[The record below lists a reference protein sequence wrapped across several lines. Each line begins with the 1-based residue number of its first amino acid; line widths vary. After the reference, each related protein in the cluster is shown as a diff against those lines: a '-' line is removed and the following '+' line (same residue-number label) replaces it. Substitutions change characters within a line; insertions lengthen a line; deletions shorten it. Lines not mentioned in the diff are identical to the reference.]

1 MTADSGESEIG
12 GGEARMRTHVDV
24 AVIGAGHAGLNAI
37 KEIRKVTENYVLING
52 GQLGTTCARY
62 GCMPSKVA
70 LHLAEIYNS
79 RLQHQRLGIKG
90 GENLRIDIPEA
101 MERIRDL
108 RDMFV
113 DLILAN
119 TTDDMGDALIEGY
132 AQFIDARTLQ
142 VGDQLI
148 RPNATVIATG
158 ARSYIPPEWRGFEDG
173 ILTIETLFEQ
183 ETLPDSVAVLGLGPM
198 GIEIAQ
204 ALHRL
209 GVRVVGVDPGDRIAR
224 ITDPVVNK
232 VATDIISREIPLWL
246 GAGVSIERQGETFRV
261 KAGDRETEVEKL
273 FVAAG
278 RHPNLDGLCLERLGV
293 AKDHQGVP
301 LHNPFTMQ
309 LYPLPIYIAGDAA
322 GGLATLQKAADQGRI
337 AGYNAPRPYA
347 MEFKPKTHMSI
358 VFSDPNV
365 AAVGTLWPALGEDV
379 SIVGEVRFG
388 PVGRAVI
395 TGRNRGILRIYADR
409 ESGRILGAAMVGAH
423 SEHLAHLLA
432 WAVEKEM
439 TVTEALRMPYY
450 HPVFEEAIQDALNEL
465 DRQLNG
471 RDAFMGQL
479 ERLMQPLVTIEETN
493 RVGIA
498 RNSSSNPHAVSPGA
512 SPGNPR
518 MLNGE
523 AQTLG
528 R

>member
-1 MTADSGESEIG
+1 MT
-12 GGEARMRTHVDV
+12 RHVDV

-62 GCMPSKVA
+62 GCMPTKVA
-70 LHLAEIYNS
+70 LHLAETYNNRS
-79 RLQHQRLGIKG
+79 QHQRLGIKG
-90 GENLRIDIPEA
+90 GENLQIDIPEA
-101 MERIRDL
+101 MERIREL
-108 RDMFV
+108 RDMFI
-113 DLILAN
+113 DLILAD

-132 AQFIDARTLQ
+132 AQYIDAQTLQ
-142 VGDQLI
+142 VGNQTI
-148 RPNATVIATG
+148 RTNTTVIATG
-158 ARSYIPPEWRGFEDG
+158 ARSCIPPEWRGFDDG

-183 ETLPDSVAVLGLGPM
+183 ETLPESVAVLGLGPI
-198 GIEIAQ
+198 GIELAQ

-209 GVRVVGVDPGDRIAR
+209 GVRVIGVDQGDRIAR
-224 ITDPVVNK
+224 ITDPIVNK
-232 VATDIISREIPLWL
+232 MAIDIIAREIPLWID
-246 GAGVSIERQGETFRV
+246 AGVSIERHGKRFRV
-261 KAGDRETEVEKL
+261 RAGDRETEVEKL
-273 FVAAG
+273 FVAVG

-293 AKDHQGVP
+293 EKDHQGVP

-337 AGYNAPRPYA
+337 AGYNAARPYA

-358 VFSDPNV
+358 VFCDPNV
-365 AAVGTLWPALGEDV
+365 AAVGALWSELGEDV
-379 SIVGEVRFG
+379 IIVGEVRFG

-395 TGRNRGILRIYADR
+395 TGRNRGILRIYADK

-423 SEHLAHLLA
+423 CEHLAHLLA
-432 WAVEKEM
+432 WAVEDEM
-439 TVTEALRMPYY
+439 TVTKALRMPYY
-450 HPVFEEAIQDALNEL
+450 HPVFEEAIQDALKEL
-465 DRQLNG
+465 DRQING
-471 RDAFMGQL
+471 RGAIMGQL
-479 ERLMQPLVTIEETN
+479 ERIMEPLVTNEETT
-493 RVGIA
+493 RVSIA
-498 RNSSSNPHAVSPGA
+498 RKLSSDPHTVVIGTP
-512 SPGNPR
+512 PGNPR

>member
-1 MTADSGESEIG
+1 M
-12 GGEARMRTHVDV
+12 DV

-37 KEIRKVTENYVLING
+37 KEIRKVTENFVLING
-52 GQLGTTCARY
+52 GQLGTTCARC

-70 LHLAEIYNS
+70 LHLAESYNNRS
-79 RLQHQRLGIKG
+79 QHQRLGIKG

-142 VGDQLI
+142 VNDQII
-148 RPNATVIATG
+148 RTNTTVIATG
-158 ARSYIPPEWRGFEDG
+158 ARSCVPPEWRGFDDG

-183 ETLPDSVAVLGLGPM
+183 ETLPESIAVLGLGPM

-209 GVRVVGVDPGDRIAR
+209 GVRVVGIDQNDRIAR
-224 ITDPVVNK
+224 IADPVVNK
-232 VATDIISREIPLWL
+232 VAIDIIARDFPLWL
-246 GAGVSIERQGETFRV
+246 GAGVSIERQGERFQV
-261 KAGDRETEVEKL
+261 KAGDQETEVEKL
-273 FVAAG
+273 FIAAG
-278 RHPNLDGLCLERLGV
+278 RHLNLDGLCLERLIIE
-293 AKDHQGVP
+293 KDHQGVP

-309 LYPLPIYIAGDAA
+309 LHQLPIYIAGDAA

-337 AGYNAPRPYA
+337 AGYNAARHYA
-347 MEFKPKTHMSI
+347 IAFKPKTHMSI
-358 VFSDPNV
+358 VFCDPNV
-365 AAVGTLWPALGEDV
+365 ASVGTLWSKLDEDV
-379 SIVGEVRFG
+379 SLVGEIRFG

-395 TGRNRGILRIYADR
+395 TGRNRGILRIYADKN
-409 ESGRILGAAMVGAH
+409 SGRILGAAMVGAH
-423 SEHLAHLLA
+423 CEHLAHLLA

-465 DRQLNG
+465 DRQING

-479 ERLMQPLVTIEETN
+479 ERAMQPLVTIDEPT
-493 RVGIA
+493 RVTIA
-498 RNSSSNPHAVSPGA
+498 RESSCDPHMVAPGTL
-512 SPGNPR
+512 PGNTR
-518 MLNGE
+518 MLNSE
-523 AQTLG
+523 EQTQG